1 MIEPSTGAAPV
12 DPLETLL
19 FATSVG
25 VPPLGLEVEVTV
37 FLGKKHAFDV
47 CRILPINMSLV
58 TC

>member
-1 MIEPSTGAAPV
+1 MDGSPSTGAAPV

-37 FLGKKHAFDV
+37 FLGTKHA
-47 CRILPINMSLV
+47 
-58 TC
+58 

>member
-1 MIEPSTGAAPV
+1 MYSSSTNPISSEWIEPSTGAAPV

-37 FLGKKHAFDV
+37 FLGKKHA
-47 CRILPINMSLV
+47 
-58 TC
+58 